1 MAGTLS
7 ISSRNRRA
15 SSIAI
20 DTSAIDHHDMHQAG
34 LNAGVN
40 RHPVIADGQHRHRKT
55 DPRPA
60 TKCRAMASSR
70 QDITGLD
77 MDTSQPRLTA

>member
-40 RHPVIADGQHRHRKT
+40 RHPVIADGQHR
-55 DPRPA
+55 
-60 TKCRAMASSR
+60 
-70 QDITGLD
+70 
-77 MDTSQPRLTA
+77 